1 MSNAEGA
8 ARLLEAATE
17 LGIARG
23 VGALTLQGVASA
35 GGVSK
40 ALVLYHFGGKRTLLE
55 TLVRQLASARTAALQ
70 RAASAQDPMSAWR
83 DLARDQRARGEHA
96 LLASLLQEEDLRHLA
111 AALATSQE
119 AAATAL
125 AAAVLAA
132 LGLRPRVSAALL
144 GRMLLHHLDGL
155 ALGASR
161 ETSTLDAELDAMAL
175 ALLALG
181 D

>member
-55 TLVRQLASARTAALQ
+55 TLARQLAAARTAALQ
-70 RAASAQDPMSAWR
+70 GTASAPDPMSGWR
-83 DLARDQRARGEHA
+83 ALARDPRSRSERA
-96 LLASLLQEEDLRHLA
+96 LLASLLQEEELRHLA
-111 AALATSQE
+111 PTLAASQE

-125 AAAVLAA
+125 AARVLAA
-132 LGLRPRVSAALL
+132 LGLRPRVSAVLL
-144 GRMLLHHLDGL
+144 GRVLLHHLDGL
-155 ALGASR
+155 ALGPSR
-161 ETSTLDAELDAMAL
+161 DAPALDAELDAMAL